1 MRRGFSHST
10 ARPTDNQRDFP
21 QTRFYN
27 APRYSIAIAHSLRTH
42 RDPAMPPKAR
52 TPRGKAAAAVE
63 EAPVALP
70 MKRGRAAKA
79 NVADAVDVVAE
90 PPKKRSC
97 PAKAQAKEPVEA
109 APEPKKRGRQA
120 KVAPEPVVEEAAV
133 VAVKKGRGR
142 PKKDAVTVQEED
154 ALVKS
159 RGRLKKEA
167 VVEQALATPK
177 RGRPAR
183 AAVDL
188 YRVAGSPRISKRSS
202 PRNTNKVKSV
212 KPEPLA
218 RRLDPRMRS
227 KLRTRLPPKKSEPVP
242 QAAPKPTPRRGRP
255 PKAAAAA
262 AVIAPKQVTKPSKPQ
277 APRKMRGHTVRQI
290 PDRYIAQI
298 DQYLHDLIEADE
310 SPTAEEQEDGAVVEV
325 EDAQDAL
332 VSPEQDRDQYQED
345 SDGGIDMNGQQD
357 LVEDE
362 EDMQAVA
369 ALQQQEREEYAED
382 SPEEANDDELP
393 EELHE
398 NDEPQYPDEDENDE
412 NIEPVHEDVE
422 MSMHDVEME
431 ADADGNTLLTTI
443 DTDIVIRDD
452 SPALNVEDD
461 VEEEDGLLNPTP
473 PRPSAAAAIFS

>member
-1 MRRGFSHST
+1 
-10 ARPTDNQRDFP
+10 
-21 QTRFYN
+21 
-27 APRYSIAIAHSLRTH
+27 
-42 RDPAMPPKAR
+42 MPPKAR

-79 NVADAVDVVAE
+79 AVVDAVDVVAE
-90 PPKKRSC
+90 PPKKRGR
-97 PAKAQAKEPVEA
+97 PAKAQAEEPVEA
-109 APEPKKRGRQA
+109 
-120 KVAPEPVVEEAAV
+120 APEPVVEEAAV

-142 PKKDAVTVQEED
+142 PKKDTVVQEED
-154 ALVKS
+154 APVKS
-159 RGRLKKEA
+159 RGRPKKEA
-167 VVEQALATPK
+167 VAEQAPATPK

-188 YRVAGSPRISKRSS
+188 HRVAGSPRIGKRSS

-218 RRLDPRMRS
+218 RRLDPRMQS
-227 KLRTRLPPKKSEPVP
+227 KLRTRLPPKKSEPAP
-242 QAAPKPTPRRGRP
+242 QPAPKPTSRRGRP
-255 PKAAAAA
+255 PKAAAAVA
-262 AVIAPKQVTKPSKPQ
+262 FIAPKQVTKPSKLL

-290 PDRYIAQI
+290 PDRYVAQI

-310 SPTAEEQEDGAVVEV
+310 SSAAEEQEDGVVVEV

-332 VSPEQDRDQYQED
+332 VSSEQDRDQYQED
-345 SDGGIDMNGQQD
+345 SDAGIDMNGQQD

-369 ALQQQEREEYAED
+369 ALQQQERDEYAED
-382 SPEEANDDELP
+382 SPEEANDDEFP
-393 EELHE
+393 EELPE
-398 NDEPQYPDEDENDE
+398 NDEPQYPEEGENDE

-443 DTDIVIRDD
+443 DTDIVVRDD
-452 SPALNVEDD
+452 SPPLDVEDD

>member
-1 MRRGFSHST
+1 
-10 ARPTDNQRDFP
+10 
-21 QTRFYN
+21 
-27 APRYSIAIAHSLRTH
+27 
-42 RDPAMPPKAR
+42 MPPKAR

-79 NVADAVDVVAE
+79 DVVAE
-90 PPKKRSC
+90 PPKKRGR
-97 PAKAQAKEPVEA
+97 PAKAQAEEPVEA

-120 KVAPEPVVEEAAV
+120 KVAPEPTVEEEAAAV

-154 ALVKS
+154 APAKS
-159 RGRLKKEA
+159 RGRPKKEA
-167 VVEQALATPK
+167 VAEQAPATPK

-188 YRVAGSPRISKRSS
+188 HRVAGSPRIGKRSS
-202 PRNTNKVKSV
+202 PRNTNKT
-212 KPEPLA
+212 KPEPPA

-227 KLRTRLPPKKSEPVP
+227 KLRTRLPAKKSEPVP
-242 QAAPKPTPRRGRP
+242 QPAPKPTSRRGRP
-255 PKAAAAA
+255 PKAAAAV
-262 AVIAPKQVTKPSKPQ
+262 AVIAPKQVTKPSKPL

-310 SPTAEEQEDGAVVEV
+310 SPTAEEQEDGVVVEV

-332 VSPEQDRDQYQED
+332 VSSEQDRDQYQEN
-345 SDGGIDMNGQQD
+345 SDAGIDMPGRQD

-369 ALQQQEREEYAED
+369 ALQQQERDEYAED
-382 SPEEANDDELP
+382 SPEEANDDEFP

-398 NDEPQYPDEDENDE
+398 NDE
-412 NIEPVHEDVE
+412 NIEPAHEEVE

-443 DTDIVIRDD
+443 DTDIVVRDD
-452 SPALNVEDD
+452 SPPLDVEDD

>member
-1 MRRGFSHST
+1 
-10 ARPTDNQRDFP
+10 
-21 QTRFYN
+21 
-27 APRYSIAIAHSLRTH
+27 
-42 RDPAMPPKAR
+42 MPPKAR

-79 NVADAVDVVAE
+79 DVADAVDVVAE
-90 PPKKRSC
+90 PPKKRGR
-97 PAKAQAKEPVEA
+97 PAKAQAEEPVEA

-154 ALVKS
+154 APVKS
-159 RGRLKKEA
+159 RGRPKKEA
-167 VVEQALATPK
+167 VAEQAPATPK

-188 YRVAGSPRISKRSS
+188 HRVASSPRVGKRSS

-227 KLRTRLPPKKSEPVP
+227 KLRTRLPAKKSEPAP
-242 QAAPKPTPRRGRP
+242 QPAPKPTSRRGRP
-255 PKAAAAA
+255 PKTAA
-262 AVIAPKQVTKPSKPQ
+262 AVAPPPKQVTKPTKPL

-298 DQYLHDLIEADE
+298 DQYLNDLIEADE
-310 SPTAEEQEDGAVVEV
+310 SPAAEEQEDGVVVEV

-332 VSPEQDRDQYQED
+332 VSSEQDRDQYQED

-369 ALQQQEREEYAED
+369 ALQQQERDEYAED
-382 SPEEANDDELP
+382 SPEEANDDEFP

-398 NDEPQYPDEDENDE
+398 NDEPQYPDEGENDE
-412 NIEPVHEDVE
+412 NIEPVHDDVE

-443 DTDIVIRDD
+443 DTDIVVRDD
-452 SPALNVEDD
+452 VEDD

>member
-1 MRRGFSHST
+1 
-10 ARPTDNQRDFP
+10 
-21 QTRFYN
+21 
-27 APRYSIAIAHSLRTH
+27 
-42 RDPAMPPKAR
+42 MPPKAR

-79 NVADAVDVVAE
+79 DVVAE
-90 PPKKRSC
+90 PPKKRGR
-97 PAKAQAKEPVEA
+97 PAKAQAEEPVEA

-120 KVAPEPVVEEAAV
+120 KVAPEPVVQEEAAV

-142 PKKDAVTVQEED
+142 PKKDAVLVQED
-154 ALVKS
+154 APAKS
-159 RGRLKKEA
+159 RGRPKKEA
-167 VVEQALATPK
+167 VAEQAPATPK

-188 YRVAGSPRISKRSS
+188 HRVAGSPRIGKRSS
-202 PRNTNKVKSV
+202 PRNTNKT
-212 KPEPLA
+212 KPEPPA

-227 KLRTRLPPKKSEPVP
+227 KLRTRLPAKKSEPAP
-242 QAAPKPTPRRGRP
+242 KPAPKPTSRRGRP
-255 PKAAAAA
+255 PKAAAAV
-262 AVIAPKQVTKPSKPQ
+262 AVIAPKQVTKPSKPL

-310 SPTAEEQEDGAVVEV
+310 SPTAEEQEDGVVVEV
-325 EDAQDAL
+325 EDVQDAL
-332 VSPEQDRDQYQED
+332 VSSEQDRDQYQED
-345 SDGGIDMNGQQD
+345 SDAGIDMNGQQD

-369 ALQQQEREEYAED
+369 ALQQQERDEYAED
-382 SPEEANDDELP
+382 SPEEANDDEFP
-393 EELHE
+393 EELPE
-398 NDEPQYPDEDENDE
+398 NNEPQYLEEGENDE
-412 NIEPVHEDVE
+412 NIEPVHEEVE
-422 MSMHDVEME
+422 MSMHDIEME

-443 DTDIVIRDD
+443 DTDIVVRDD
-452 SPALNVEDD
+452 SPPLDVEDD

>member
-1 MRRGFSHST
+1 M
-10 ARPTDNQRDFP
+10 
-21 QTRFYN
+21 
-27 APRYSIAIAHSLRTH
+27 
-42 RDPAMPPKAR
+42 
-52 TPRGKAAAAVE
+52 
-63 EAPVALP
+63 P
-70 MKRGRAAKA
+70 MKRGRPAKA
-79 NVADAVDVVAE
+79 DVVDAVDVVAE
-90 PPKKRSC
+90 PPKKRGR
-97 PAKAQAKEPVEA
+97 PAKAQAEEPVEA

-120 KVAPEPVVEEAAV
+120 KVAPEPVVEDEAAV

-142 PKKDAVTVQEED
+142 PKKDAVTVQED
-154 ALVKS
+154 APVKS
-159 RGRLKKEA
+159 RGRPKKEA
-167 VVEQALATPK
+167 VVEPATPPK

-188 YRVAGSPRISKRSS
+188 HRVAGSPRIGKRSS
-202 PRNTNKVKSV
+202 PRNNKVKSV

-227 KLRTRLPPKKSEPVP
+227 KLRTRLPAKKGEPAP
-242 QAAPKPTPRRGRP
+242 QPAPKPTSRRGRP
-255 PKAAAAA
+255 PKVAA
-262 AVIAPKQVTKPSKPQ
+262 AVIAPKQVTKPSKPL

-310 SPTAEEQEDGAVVEV
+310 SPAAEEQEDDIVA

-332 VSPEQDRDQYQED
+332 VSSEQDRDQYQED
-345 SDGGIDMNGQQD
+345 SDGGIDMNGQQY

-398 NDEPQYPDEDENDE
+398 NDEPQYPEEGENDE
-412 NIEPVHEDVE
+412 NIEPVHEEVE
-422 MSMHDVEME
+422 MSMHDIEME

-443 DTDIVIRDD
+443 DTDIVVRDD
-452 SPALNVEDD
+452 SPPLD
-461 VEEEDGLLNPTP
+461 VEEEDGLLNATP

>member
-1 MRRGFSHST
+1 
-10 ARPTDNQRDFP
+10 
-21 QTRFYN
+21 
-27 APRYSIAIAHSLRTH
+27 
-42 RDPAMPPKAR
+42 MPPKAR

-79 NVADAVDVVAE
+79 DVADAVDVVAE
-90 PPKKRSC
+90 PPKKRGR
-97 PAKAQAKEPVEA
+97 PAKAQAEKPVEA

-120 KVAPEPVVEEAAV
+120 KAAPEPTVEEEAAAVV
-133 VAVKKGRGR
+133 VAVKKVRGR
-142 PKKDAVTVQEED
+142 PKKDAVTVQEEED
-154 ALVKS
+154 APAKS
-159 RGRLKKEA
+159 RGRPKKEA
-167 VVEQALATPK
+167 VAEQAPATPK

-188 YRVAGSPRISKRSS
+188 HRVAGSPRIGKRSS

-227 KLRTRLPPKKSEPVP
+227 KLRTRLPAKKSEPAP
-242 QAAPKPTPRRGRP
+242 QPAPKPTSRRGRP
-255 PKAAAAA
+255 PKAAAAV
-262 AVIAPKQVTKPSKPQ
+262 AVIAPKQVTKPSKPL

-290 PDRYIAQI
+290 PDRYVAQI

-310 SPTAEEQEDGAVVEV
+310 SPTAEEQEDGVVVEV
-325 EDAQDAL
+325 EDVQDAL
-332 VSPEQDRDQYQED
+332 VSSEQDRDQYQED
-345 SDGGIDMNGQQD
+345 SDAGIDMNGQQD

-369 ALQQQEREEYAED
+369 ALQQQERDEYAED
-382 SPEEANDDELP
+382 SPEEANDDEFP
-393 EELHE
+393 EEL
-398 NDEPQYPDEDENDE
+398 PENDE
-412 NIEPVHEDVE
+412 NIEPAHEDVE
-422 MSMHDVEME
+422 MSMHDIEME

-443 DTDIVIRDD
+443 DTDIVVRDD
-452 SPALNVEDD
+452 SPPLDIEDD